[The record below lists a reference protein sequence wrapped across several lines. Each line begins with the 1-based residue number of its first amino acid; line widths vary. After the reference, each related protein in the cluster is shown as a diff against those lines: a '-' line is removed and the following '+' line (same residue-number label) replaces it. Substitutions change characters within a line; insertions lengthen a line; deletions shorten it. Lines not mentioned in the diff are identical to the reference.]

1 MVIHVTIFFTYP
13 YSDIIVIMLNRIYR
27 KYFLPVPRNRI
38 FLQKKENKTLN
49 LGMS

>member
-13 YSDIIVIMLNRIYR
+13 YSDIITIMLNRIYR
-27 KYFLPVPRNRI
+27 KFFLPCRGIAYFFR
-38 FLQKKENKTLN
+38 KENKTLN